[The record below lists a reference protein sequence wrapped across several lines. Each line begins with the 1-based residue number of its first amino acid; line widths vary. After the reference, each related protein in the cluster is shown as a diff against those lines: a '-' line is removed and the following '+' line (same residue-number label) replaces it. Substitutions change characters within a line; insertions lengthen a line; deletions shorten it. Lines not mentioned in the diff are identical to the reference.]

1 MKDTNHE
8 FWNELTTKTA
18 DSVSLS
24 DEDMM
29 MPENESLLVAELE
42 DEDLDDSEIS
52 TKAVIAMI
60 LENKLPKGTAT
71 RQSGSLMSNQATES
85 LDVIDEPMGESDLG
99 TSSGETSVATV
110 EDMGPGK

>member
-18 DSVSLS
+18 DSVSLP

-29 MPENESLLVAELE
+29 MPKDKSLLVAELE
-42 DEDLDDSEIS
+42 DEDLDDSKVS
-52 TKAVIAMI
+52 TKAMIVMI

-71 RQSGSLMSNQATES
+71 HQSGSLMSN
-85 LDVIDEPMGESDLG
+85 
-99 TSSGETSVATV
+99 
-110 EDMGPGK
+110 